1 MAYPPPR
8 YLGDDGLV
16 NAVHRPA
23 SAPPELTR
31 ERPAADGSGATT
43 WTRMDYLATGAP
55 TDNQAAAVTSG
66 EFGLYRV
73 ELGPRAGGPGIH
85 FHRTISES
93 FYILSGTVRLGDGAT
108 WFDATAGDF
117 LHVPVGGLHGFGNH
131 SDEPASLLLLFAP
144 GAPRED
150 YFERVGSVGAM
161 SEAEREDF
169 FLLHDNHWREP
180 T

>member
-1 MAYPPPR
+1 MSYPPAR

-31 ERPAADGSGATT
+31 ERPIGDDGAMT

-55 TDNQAAAVTSG
+55 TGNPAAAVTSE
-66 EFGLYRV
+66 EFGLYRL
-73 ELGPRAGGPGIH
+73 ELGPRAGGPSLH

-93 FYILSGTVRLGDGAT
+93 FYILSGTVQLSDGART
-108 WFDATAGDF
+108 FDATAGDF
-117 LHVPVGGLHGFGNH
+117 LYVPVGGLHGFGNH

-150 YFERVGSVGAM
+150 YFERVGHVGEM

-169 FLLHDNHWREP
+169 FLQHDNHWRDP
-180 T
+180 A